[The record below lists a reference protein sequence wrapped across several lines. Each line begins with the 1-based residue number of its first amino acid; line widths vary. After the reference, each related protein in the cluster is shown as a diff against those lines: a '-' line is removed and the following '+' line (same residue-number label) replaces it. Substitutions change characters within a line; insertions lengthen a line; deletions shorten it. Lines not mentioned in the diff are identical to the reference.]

1 MPTPVWASFKG
12 KTQGPISQ
20 GASSEESVGN
30 MAVEDH
36 ADECRIIEVK
46 HNLFLPRDPASGQP
60 TGQRVHEALSLVKV
74 FDKASPLLRNALATG
89 ETLDE
94 IVLKFY
100 RTSSAG
106 SLEHYMTWSMAGAI
120 CVGIRTMV
128 PNVLDPQYQQYGHLE
143 EASFSYADITWTHEV
158 AGTEATDSFRTFDV

>member
-1 MPTPVWASFKG
+1 
-12 KTQGPISQ
+12 
-20 GASSEESVGN
+20 
-30 MAVEDH
+30 
-36 ADECRIIEVK
+36 
-46 HNLFLPRDPASGQP
+46 
-60 TGQRVHEALSLVKV
+60 VHEALSLVKV